1 MNIIFKYKELKEFIE
16 RYKKRKS
23 MSKVMLSIFEE
34 MLVNME
40 AELINEQI
48 KSGEVVLKAIKKG
61 GGKK

>member
-1 MNIIFKYKELKEFIE
+1 MNTIFKYKELKEFIE

-23 MSKVMLSIFEE
+23 MSKIMLSIFEE

-48 KSGEVVLKAIKKG
+48 KSGEVVLKSIKKG